1 MKKFPRD
8 SKGMAV
14 PNKRIGLF
22 RRGGAMFSNLW
33 ETTCF
38 LRWAEANKLIPV
50 IDFQTH
56 PPVNRKDK
64 PNSDGWADYF
74 EPVSSTS
81 LSTALAD
88 PDAVVYASPRGTQF
102 PVHEY
107 SQIPEYCETFGKY
120 IRLNPMMA
128 EYVALWSG
136 FLEERGP
143 TLGVHARGTDMRTA
157 KSHLAPPEN
166 HQLFRMVDKAL
177 ERTSF
182 DSIFVASEDE
192 RSLSGFVKRYGSLVV
207 TTDSFRTTQRRKLSR
222 MSSNV
227 LEWRYVLG
235 MQVIRDTWLLARC
248 HGLVSGSSNVSEHAQ
263 VINGNRYAVNYQIR
277 RPRVD
282 IAGSSALQISVTNA
296 LRFWTTSR
304 FVGPDFK
311 IIDRS
316 AG

>member
-1 MKKFPRD
+1 MKTVPCN
-8 SKGMAV
+8 SKGLAV
-14 PNKRIGLF
+14 PKKKIGLF
-22 RRGGAMFSNLW
+22 RRDGAMFSNLW
-33 ETTCF
+33 EATCF
-38 LRWAEANKLIPV
+38 LRWAEANKLTPV
-50 IDFQTH
+50 VDFQSGQ
-56 PPVNRKDK
+56 PMNRRDA
-64 PNSDGWADYF
+64 PHSDAWGDYF
-74 EPVSSTS
+74 EPVSP
-81 LSTALAD
+81 LSVEDALAD
-88 PDAVVYASPRGTQF
+88 PDVVLYSSPRGTQF

-107 SQIPEYCETFGKY
+107 SQVAEYRTLFTKY
-120 IRLNPMMA
+120 IRLNPMMSD
-128 EYVALWSG
+128 YVALWSG
-136 FLEERGP
+136 FLEERGSA
-143 TLGVHARGTDMRTA
+143 LGVHARGTDMRTA

-177 ERTSF
+177 ERSNF

-207 TTDSFRTTQRRKLSR
+207 TTDSFRTTESRKLSR

-235 MQVIRDTWLLARC
+235 MQVIRDTWLLAGC

-282 IAGSSALQISVTNA
+282 IAGSSPLQIAVTNS

-304 FVGPDFK
+304 FLGPDFK